1 MPKFRLRGD
10 WKSGIQDSYVDL
22 KAVNL
27 LFIVLP
33 WMLAIE
39 AIVRGWEYFRI
50 DWEIV
55 KEGRSVIGRLA
66 AEDFFGIEFFG
77 TAIFVAGLIMLAG
90 LLLKRYAI
98 ILSAC
103 LLGGAS
109 YLMLAG
115 GYAYQSLIDS
125 GYGLRGAA
133 TFLLIAC
140 LWGLKGYIAASK
152 KAALDRARKLGVCE
166 GEGDC

>member
-10 WKSGIQDSYVDL
+10 QNPGIQDSYVDL

-33 WMLAIE
+33 WLLAIE

-55 KEGRSVIGRLA
+55 REGRSVIARLA
-66 AEDFFGIEFFG
+66 AEDFFGIQFFG
-77 TAIFVAGLIMLAG
+77 TAVFVAGVIMLAG
-90 LLLKRYAI
+90 LLLRRYAL

-103 LLGGAS
+103 LVGGAS
-109 YLMLAG
+109 YLMLAS
-115 GYAYQSLIDS
+115 GYAYQALVGD

-133 TFLLIAC
+133 TFFMIAT
-140 LWGLKGYIAASK
+140 LWGLKGYVSASK
-152 KAALDRARKLGVCE
+152 KSAQERAQKLGVCE

>member
-33 WMLAIE
+33 WLLAIE
-39 AIVRGWEYFRI
+39 AIVRGFEYFRI

-55 KEGRSVIGRLA
+55 REGRSVMGRLA
-66 AEDFFGIEFFG
+66 AEGFFGIEFFG

-109 YLMLAG
+109 YLMLAS
-115 GYAYQSLIDS
+115 GYAYESLTDS
-125 GYGLRGAA
+125 GYGIRGAA

-140 LWGLKGYIAASK
+140 LWGLKGYISASK
-152 KAALDRARKLGVCE
+152 KSAQERAQKLGVCE
-166 GEGDC
+166 GKGDC

>member
-27 LFIVLP
+27 LFVILP
-33 WMLAIE
+33 WLLAIE
-39 AIVRGWEYFRI
+39 AIVRGLEYFRI

-55 KEGRSVIGRLA
+55 REGRSVMGRLA
-66 AEDFFGIEFFG
+66 AEGFFGIQFFG

-90 LLLKRYAI
+90 LLLKRYTL

-103 LLGGAS
+103 LVGGAS
-109 YLMLAG
+109 YLMLAS
-115 GYAYQSLIDS
+115 GYAYESLTDS
-125 GYGLRGAA
+125 GYGIRGAA
-133 TFLLIAC
+133 TFFIISC

-152 KAALDRARKLGVCE
+152 KSALERAEKLGVCE
-166 GEGDC
+166 GKGDC